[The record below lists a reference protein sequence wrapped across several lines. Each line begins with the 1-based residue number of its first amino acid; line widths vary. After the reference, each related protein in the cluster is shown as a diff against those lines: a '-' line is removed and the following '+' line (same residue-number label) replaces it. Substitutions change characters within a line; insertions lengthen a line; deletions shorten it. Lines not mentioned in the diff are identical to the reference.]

1 IRAIWCGVA
10 EAGGVV
16 IRRMEVTAAGASR
29 SYREWGM
36 ISTAAALGL
45 VGMFLVVRRT
55 KAVRR
60 NR

>member
-1 IRAIWCGVA
+1 M
-10 EAGGVV
+10 

-36 ISTAAALGL
+36 ISAAAALGL

-55 KAVRR
+55 KAVRVR
-60 NR
+60 AVSSRSYCPR